1 MSNIKNIYGIW
12 EVYAIFEKNG
22 HLYTTHSNL
31 YLKKVN
37 VGGKGMVIQ
46 SVFIPPNMNG
56 QGTLKMGT
64 VHSKF

>member
-1 MSNIKNIYGIW
+1 MEYGK
-12 EVYAIFEKNG
+12 YMQYLKKDCY
-22 HLYTTHSNL
+22 LYTTYSNL

-37 VGGKGMVIQ
+37 VGGKEMVIQ

-64 VHSKF
+64 VHSKS